1 MGALF
6 RRDASGAAGPRGGHS
21 SPPASGRPPI
31 GGDPAVRGGK
41 HHCPVTALGTTH
53 PADTAVECKRS
64 VTGDHREIAKLRQ
77 RQGLHGDDR
86 RWPQSERCPLS
97 AVLGACDRSNTRD
110 ARGFYL
116 FGEVVART
124 RLRSARDGAS
134 QGSSTTGRP
143 IRSTSRVG
151 RATRL
156 RIPAQ
161 GWIGRQPSPT
171 GGTRERI
178 LGAQGLV
185 VSSEALRPGIPTA
198 DHRSSRDAAQGRSM
212 ESNPECR
219 PREVVFGGLERSEAQ
234 SLRTGRITPEPVM
247 NRITRYRMFGRIS
260 GVAPGATGETPVWW
274 CETCVRPLPLH
285 QSCCW
290 SR

>member
-21 SPPASGRPPI
+21 TPPASGRPPI

-77 RQGLHGDDR
+77 RQGLHSDDR

-110 ARGFYL
+110 GRGFYL

-156 RIPAQ
+156 RIPVQ

-171 GGTRERI
+171 EAREREFW
-178 LGAQGLV
+178 V
-185 VSSEALRPGIPTA
+185 PRVWSLRARRFARESRRRTTV
-198 DHRSSRDAAQGRSM
+198 HRVM
-212 ESNPECR
+212 R
-219 PREVVFGGLERSEAQ
+219 PREEAWRAIRNVDREKWFSEVSSVLKPSRGGR
-234 SLRTGRITPEPVM
+234 
-247 NRITRYRMFGRIS
+247 
-260 GVAPGATGETPVWW
+260 GESP
-274 CETCVRPLPLH
+274 PNP
-285 QSCCW
+285 
-290 SR
+290 